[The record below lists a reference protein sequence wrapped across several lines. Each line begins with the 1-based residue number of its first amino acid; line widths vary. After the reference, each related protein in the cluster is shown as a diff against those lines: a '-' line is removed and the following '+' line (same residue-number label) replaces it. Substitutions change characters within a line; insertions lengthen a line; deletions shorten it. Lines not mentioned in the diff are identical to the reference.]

1 MNSVPM
7 LPKNGDFN
15 PSLQN
20 TVMEVKKLKEKLE
33 QMLQDQNLPAGSAGV
48 EIDDLT
54 AVHSETNVK
63 LGRLDELEKKEQSIK
78 ETEEKLDKARK
89 EITKHEEELTSVKQ
103 SIGEDVK
110 ELKEQDK
117 IIKEAEYQKNY
128 AEDEYNKL
136 LEEPGGPGP
145 AEDYTN
151 LHKNIENKI

>member
-20 TVMEVKKLKEKLE
+20 TIMEVKKLKEKLE

-78 ETEEKLDKARK
+78 DTEEKLDNAR
-89 EITKHEEELTSVKQ
+89 EAITKHEEELEDLKQ
-103 SIGEDVK
+103 LISGGMGFMEEQK
-110 ELKEQDK
+110 E
-117 IIKEAEYQKNY
+117 IIKEAEDQKND
-128 AEDEYNKL
+128 AEDDYNKS
-136 LEEPGGPGP
+136 LE
-145 AEDYTN
+145 D
-151 LHKNIENKI
+151 

>member
-20 TVMEVKKLKEKLE
+20 TIMEVKKLKEKLE

-89 EITKHEEELTSVKQ
+89 AITKHEEELNSN
-103 SIGEDVK
+103 SRLIAGGEK
-110 ELKEQDK
+110 ELEEQDK
-117 IIKEAEYQKNY
+117 IIKEAEYQKKF
-128 AEDEYNKL
+128 AKDEYYQEL
-136 LEEPGGPGP
+136 
-145 AEDYTN
+145 
-151 LHKNIENKI
+151 

>member
-20 TVMEVKKLKEKLE
+20 TIMEVKKLKEKLE

-78 ETEEKLDKARK
+78 ETEEKLDKAR
-89 EITKHEEELTSVKQ
+89 EAITKHEDELKSVRH
-103 SIGEDVK
+103 SIVKDVK
-110 ELKEQDK
+110 ELEEQEKALDK
-117 IIKEAEYQKNY
+117 QEK
-128 AEDEYNKL
+128 
-136 LEEPGGPGP
+136 G
-145 AEDYTN
+145 
-151 LHKNIENKI
+151 